1 MAHVLA
7 LDPEL
12 LEFARAL
19 RVNATD
25 AERLVWTLV
34 RNRRLDGF
42 KFRRQHPFGTYIL
55 DFYCAQ
61 AGLAVEID
69 GGQHFRE
76 GQERYDAPRTEYL
89 HERGVR
95 VLRFTNR
102 QVLLET
108 EGVLEVIWLVLL
120 ERTAPSP

>member
-76 GQERYDAPRTEYL
+76 GQERYDARRTEYL
-89 HERGVR
+89 HERGACAYFASRIARCYSKPR
-95 VLRFTNR
+95 VY
-102 QVLLET
+102 
-108 EGVLEVIWLVLL
+108 
-120 ERTAPSP
+120 SK